1 MAEEDHHGVT
11 LDRCSSCRGFWF
23 DIEEIQRY
31 LNARGTQPGMP
42 VPHDGDLQ
50 MAARD
55 DVGRCPCCEE
65 SALQSGA
72 IYGVPYL
79 RCGWCGG
86 VYLGG
91 SDLDRL
97 QRTSGD
103 FPPAPIEG
111 RGVFG
116 TSLNGLEMAEIALQV
131 LGAIFGFSARRF

>member
-1 MAEEDHHGVT
+1 
-11 LDRCSSCRGFWF
+11 
-23 DIEEIQRY
+23 
-31 LNARGTQPGMP
+31 MP